1 MLYYDNLE
9 FNKDI
14 DYEIYLINKQLK
26 KHYTEDESKIIIKQS
41 INQLDKVAITLAK
54 EDIGFFCLYFLP
66 YFFVPNSNSKIIRPL
81 SKTHYE
87 IFDELN
93 NMFAKDKWDNEEFIL
108 PRNLG
113 KSTVINKALACW
125 SHCYRYSRYSV
136 VIGKRE
142 EDAITFVGDTKQML
156 KSKKIVDNFGELVK
170 PKERVVN
177 KQELELDNNTKI
189 VAVSSGTSIRGTT
202 YGCSD
207 GIFRPSIVIV
217 DDFINENDILT
228 DNAKEKIVNKYY
240 KEIMEAGD
248 KANYRNGKKISSAS
262 KFLVIGT
269 PLSSDDFINTIRKD
283 SEFRVFHR
291 SVCDFDVDDYFANNK
306 DWQVYRSI
314 LLNSKDENR
323 VANAQLYYNE
333 HIDTMQF
340 ERLWNDKWSCCYL
353 ANKYFTKRLTF
364 MQELM
369 CDCEKVGDVW
379 IKYMAKLSA
388 KEIEDKQ
395 YSKTLLSIDPSATN
409 NNKADFSAFTVLSK
423 TNNGFYCVR
432 EGELKKFDG
441 KTEFDKYIAY
451 VIDLLHKWQDITHVV
466 LEKNVYKGVDAT
478 RIEEEIAKDKELSKR
493 RIEVILIY
501 NTINKDAR
509 ISTICDKINSG
520 QIIFNENDKQY
531 NEQVFEFRGQKYTSH
546 DDAIDSLEM
555 AVNNIDK
562 IKTTNKI
569 TLLDKSCLF

>member
-1 MLYYDNLE
+1 MYYYDNKELNE
-9 FNKDI
+9 QQYKVYILMKYLTKHYNKVKA
-14 DYEIYLINKQLK
+14 KQLLK
-26 KHYTEDESKIIIKQS
+26 AKA
-41 INQLDKVAITLAK
+41 NNLDNLAK
-54 EDIGFFCLYFLP
+54 SLGAIDIAFFCEYFLP
-66 YFFVPNSNSKIIRPL
+66 NFFVPNSNSTLIRPL

-87 IFDELN
+87 IFNELN

-108 PRNLG
+108 PRGLG

-125 SHCYRYSRYSV
+125 SHCYKYSRYSV
-136 VIGKRE
+136 IVGKRE
-142 EDAITFVGDTKQML
+142 EDAITFVSDTKQML
-156 KSKKIVDNFGELVK
+156 KSKKIVDSFGELVK
-170 PKERVVN
+170 PKERIVN

-189 VAVSSGTSIRGTT
+189 VAVSSGTSVRGTT
-202 YGCSD
+202 YGCSE
-207 GIFRPSIVIV
+207 GIFRPTIVIV

-240 KEIMEAGD
+240 KEIMEVGD

-269 PLSSDDFINTIRKD
+269 PLSSDDFINTIRQD

-291 SVCDFDVDDYFANNK
+291 SVCEFDVDDYFANNK
-306 DWQVYRSI
+306 YWQVYRSI

-323 VANAQLYYNE
+323 VTNAQLYYNE

-340 ERLWNDKWSCCYL
+340 DRLWNDKWSCCYL

-379 IKYMAKLSA
+379 IKYMAKLSG
-388 KEIEDKQ
+388 KEIEEKQ
-395 YSKTLLSIDPSATN
+395 YDKTLLSIDPSASN
-409 NNKADFSAFTVLSK
+409 NNKSDYSAFTVLSK
-423 TNNGFYCVR
+423 TNNGFYCIR

-441 KTEFDKYIAY
+441 KTEFDKYINY
-451 VIDLLHKWQDITHVV
+451 VIDLLHKWHDITHVV
-466 LEKNVYKGVDAT
+466 IEKNVYKGVDAT
-478 RIEEEIAKDKELSKR
+478 RVEEEIAKDKELSKR
-493 RIEVILIY
+493 KIEVVLIY
-501 NTINKDAR
+501 NTMNKDAR

-520 QIIFNENDKQY
+520 QIIFNENDKEY

-546 DDAIDSLEM
+546 DDGIDSLEM